1 MKIATPTKRKA
12 TLNLTSLIDVL
23 FILIIF
29 FSVSSTFLEQP
40 GIDLKLPEAESSVDT
55 PLDKVIIQIDKDGK
69 LFLNDKSIEM
79 NSLSGEVKKMLE
91 NKTDKSVTLKADSEV
106 THGTVISIMDLLRR
120 DGIYKITVSTT
131 KPPL

>member
-40 GIDLKLPEAESSVDT
+40 GIDLNLPEAESSVDT

>member
-40 GIDLKLPEAESSVDT
+40 GIDLNLPEAESSVDT
-55 PLDKVIIQIDKDGK
+55 PLDEVIIQIDKDGK